1 MPIILSIVI
10 VGLISFVLIY
20 KYANKGEPED
30 DASLLCYSAK
40 LLLASIVCIS
50 IGLPLFVIHF
60 LGLHPMICLSC
71 EAYTPEEWVDLNTQN
86 NLIYSGMSLVAGL
99 IFLMMFIW
107 NRLREIPEQSSVTG
121 KTSS

>member
-10 VGLISFVLIY
+10 VDMVSFVLIY
-20 KYANKGEPED
+20 RYANKGEPE

-71 EAYTPEEWVDLNTQN
+71 EGYTPEEWVDLNTET
-86 NLIYSGMSLVAGL
+86 NLIYSGMALAAGF

-107 NRLREIPEQSSVTG
+107 NRLREIPEQST
-121 KTSS
+121 